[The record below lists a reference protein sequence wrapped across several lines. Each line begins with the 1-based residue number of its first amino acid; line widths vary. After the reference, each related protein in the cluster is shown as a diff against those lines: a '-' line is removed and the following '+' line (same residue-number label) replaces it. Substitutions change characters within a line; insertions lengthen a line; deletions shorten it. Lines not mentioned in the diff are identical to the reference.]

1 MSLSQDEVLK
11 LVIAAVPGLI
21 GLIVAGISYIST
33 KKNQQSVET
42 LKTALAEKLET
53 FRARLAEQKA
63 ENDAMRDYKYEAR
76 KRLYEEIEPLFFQ
89 LVEAS
94 DEALHRIY
102 SLART
107 ARCGDLR
114 AGDGWLSR
122 EGYYAISTMY
132 KLMLPFAIVRV
143 IRERLTSVD
152 LAVDRDINAQ
162 YVLARGLYLS
172 FTDDFVF
179 AGMDPALPYDP
190 NRKDWREKRESNPEM
205 YSRQGIPLGH
215 LDNAADA
222 LIRRGGP
229 GQWVSFG
236 EFYTQYRNKSP
247 EVYEKF
253 DPVATVILH
262 FHPRTRP
269 VFWRVLI
276 AQAHIYQALMRS
288 REMQMHQA
296 AEPSPLVRRMEGGE
310 CALFDWRAGGDDA
323 PEREVLAVPFE
334 VAQEYLRKRMGE
346 LFLAPGWRPGIDS

>member
-1 MSLSQDEVLK
+1 MSPETQAELLK
-11 LVIAAVPGLI
+11 SLIAAAPGVL
-21 GLIVAGISYIST
+21 GLVLAVISYRRT
-33 KKNQQSVET
+33 RD
-42 LKTALAEKLET
+42 LET
-53 FRARLAEQKA
+53 FKAELAEQKA
-63 ENDAMRDYKYEAR
+63 ENDALRDYKYEAR

-94 DEALHRIY
+94 EDALHRIY

-114 AGDGWLSR
+114 GADGWLSR

-132 KLMLPFAIVRV
+132 KLVLPAAIVRV

-162 YVLARGLYLS
+162 YALAKGLYLS

-179 AGMDPALPYDP
+179 AGMEPALPYDP
-190 NRKDWREKRESNPEM
+190 NRKDWMEKRPTDPAK

-222 LIRRGGP
+222 LIRREGP

-236 EFYTQYRNKSP
+236 EFYARYRSKSP
-247 EVYEKF
+247 EVYERF
-253 DPVATVILH
+253 DPVATVFLH

-269 VFWRVLI
+269 VLWRILVT
-276 AQAHIYQALMRS
+276 QAHIYQALLRS
-288 REMQMHQA
+288 REMQTLSA
-296 AEPSPLVRRMEGGE
+296 AETSPLVRPIEGDE
-310 CALFDWRAGGDDA
+310 RKLFDWRGDGEDAAG
-323 PEREVLAVPFE
+323 PEALAEPFE
-334 VAQEYLRKRMGE
+334 VAHEYLRKRMGE
-346 LFLAPGWRPGIDS
+346 LFIAPGWKPGIDS